1 MSNWVITMFSEKV
14 TDSCF
19 ELVDR
24 LECKKKWLNPI
35 VWGGLIIS
43 PAVLSLDVLV
53 YKMLSS
59 QKGILT
65 DATAIV
71 IAFIAILCLI
81 LIVGSF
87 KKYFELRR
95 LKRSLAELESFEE
108 IVYQEVLRKDAKLMG
123 KEMIHQR

>member
-1 MSNWVITMFSEKV
+1 MFSENV

-24 LECKKKWLNPI
+24 LECKKKWLNLI
-35 VWGGLIIS
+35 VWGGFIIS

-53 YKMLSS
+53 FKILSQ

-65 DATAIV
+65 DATVIV
-71 IAFIAILCLI
+71 IAFIAALCLI
-81 LIVGSF
+81 LVVGSS

-95 LKRSLAELESFEE
+95 LKGSLAELESFEE

-123 KEMIHQR
+123 KDILNQR

>member
-1 MSNWVITMFSEKV
+1 MFSEKV

-19 ELVDR
+19 ELADR
-24 LECKKKWLNPI
+24 IECKKKWLNLF

-43 PAVLSLDVLV
+43 PAILSLDVLF

-65 DATAIV
+65 DATVIV
-71 IAFIAILCLI
+71 IAFIAALCLI

-95 LKRSLAELESFEE
+95 IRESLAELESFEE
-108 IVYQEVLRKDAKLMG
+108 TVYQEVLRKDVKLLR
-123 KEMIHQR
+123 KDILNQR

>member
-1 MSNWVITMFSEKV
+1 VRTMFSETV

-19 ELVDR
+19 ELADR
-24 LECKKKWLNPI
+24 IECKKKWLNLF

-43 PAVLSLDVLV
+43 PAILSLDVLV

-65 DATAIV
+65 DATVIV
-71 IAFIAILCLI
+71 IAFIAALCLI

-95 LKRSLAELESFEE
+95 IRESLAELESFEE
-108 IVYQEVLRKDAKLMG
+108 TVYQEVLRKDVKLLR
-123 KEMIHQR
+123 KDILNQR

>member
-1 MSNWVITMFSEKV
+1 MFSENV

-24 LECKKKWLNPI
+24 LECKKKWLNLI
-35 VWGGLIIS
+35 VWGGFIIS
-43 PAVLSLDVLV
+43 PAVLSLDALV
-53 YKMLSS
+53 FKILSQ

-65 DATAIV
+65 DATVIV
-71 IAFIAILCLI
+71 IAFIAALCLI
-81 LIVGSF
+81 LVVGSF

-95 LKRSLAELESFEE
+95 LKGSLAELESFEE

-123 KEMIHQR
+123 KDILNQR